1 MDTRRVVR
9 ALEVVMSTGR
19 RMTELIREKTIPLSC
34 DYIKIG
40 LTRERDELYRIIERR
55 VEEMFEAGLL
65 NEVRT
70 LLQKNPSETPL
81 QAIGY
86 KEVIRYLEGKMDYP
100 GLIQEVKKAT
110 RRYAKRQ
117 FTWFRKEE
125 GIRWIDITGI
135 YEPEEI
141 LERILKVRE
150 VRELL

>member
-1 MDTRRVVR
+1 VR
-9 ALEVVMSTGR
+9 AL
-19 RMTELIREKTIPLSC
+19 
-34 DYIKIG
+34 
-40 LTRERDELYRIIERR
+40 
-55 VEEMFEAGLL
+55 
-65 NEVRT
+65 
-70 LLQKNPSETPL
+70 LQRNPSETPL

-86 KEVIRYLEGKMDYP
+86 KEVIQYLEGKMDYP
-100 GLIQEVKKAT
+100 SLLQEVKKAT

-150 VRELL
+150 VEGLL